1 MSEHPTKKKTSKMV
15 LIENRE
21 DVAKALEI
29 LFAAGYVDRKKLY
42 WENFVRGI
50 FFAIG
55 GVIGAT
61 VVVALLV
68 WFLSLFDQAPVIGP
82 YIDDTKNT
90 IQQTKPQ

>member
-1 MSEHPTKKKTSKMV
+1 MSEQNRQKSPKQV

-21 DVAKALEI
+21 QVAKAIEL

-61 VVVALLV
+61 VVVAILI
-68 WFLSLFDQAPVIGP
+68 WFLSLFDQAPIIGP
-82 YIDDTKNT
+82 YIDNTKNT
-90 IQQTKPQ
+90 IQQNQPK

>member
-1 MSEHPTKKKTSKMV
+1 MSENQPKKKSSKMV

-29 LFAAGYVDRKKLY
+29 LFAAGYVDRKRLY

-82 YIDDTKNT
+82 YIDNTKNT
-90 IQQTKPQ
+90 IQQAKPQ

>member
-1 MSEHPTKKKTSKMV
+1 MQEQSQRPKSPKRI

-21 DVAKALEI
+21 EVAKALEI

-50 FFAIG
+50 FFGVG

-61 VVVALLV
+61 VVIAFLI
-68 WFLSLFDQAPVIGP
+68 WFLSLFDSVPLVGP
-82 YIDDTKNT
+82 LFDETKNT
-90 IQQTKPQ
+90 IQQSK

>member
-1 MSEHPTKKKTSKMV
+1 MSEKQPRQKSAKRV

-21 DVAKALEI
+21 EVAKALEI

-50 FFAIG
+50 FFSIG
-55 GVIGAT
+55 GIIGAT
-61 VVVALLV
+61 VILTLLI
-68 WFLSLFDQAPVIGP
+68 WFLSLFNEVPVIGP
-82 YIDDTKNT
+82 FLDQTTET